1 MRDSRESSVR
11 ALLERVID
19 EIGVVVT
26 HKGWCVCEREGW
38 KEKREKREEKR
49 ERVEGERVERERERR
64 EGKRR
69 GREGCREKGEDGRI
83 NV

>member
-1 MRDSRESSVR
+1 MGDSGESSVR

-38 KEKREKREEKR
+38 REKRER
-49 ERVEGERVERERERR
+49 EEGESRGRESSEERGE
-64 EGKRR
+64 RR
-69 GREGCREKGEDGRI
+69 GREGCRKEGEEY
-83 NV
+83 NVRERTGK